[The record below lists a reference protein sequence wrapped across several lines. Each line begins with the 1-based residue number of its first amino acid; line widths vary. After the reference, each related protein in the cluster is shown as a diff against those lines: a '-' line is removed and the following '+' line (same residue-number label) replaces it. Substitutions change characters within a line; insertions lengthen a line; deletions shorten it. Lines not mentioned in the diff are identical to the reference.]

1 MLLLL
6 MLLCPCCCCRL
17 QVKEQMA
24 DPAFQDSIRDASLAA
39 CTQLPAGVMQDTCT
53 AFVEQYGEKLGVSE
67 YTCFHAVLMV
77 SCMPRPCC
85 VSHSGLLLLC
95 CHTPPLNH
103 HRDDILQ
110 VPGRP

>member
-6 MLLCPCCCCRL
+6 YPCCCILLLVLLCPCCCCCCL

-53 AFVEQYGEKLGVSE
+53 AFVEQYGKQQSMA
-67 YTCFHAVLMV
+67 TC
-77 SCMPRPCC
+77 
-85 VSHSGLLLLC
+85 G
-95 CHTPPLNH
+95 
-103 HRDDILQ
+103 
-110 VPGRP
+110 